1 MDRIALITDRPFDV
15 HILANGHDVTS
26 RSPIAS
32 VVYRRDGTGTRTL
45 HDGRTVEGRWRFVDA
60 AQLQIEVEGP
70 EGPSRWVVVEL
81 SDVVYRKV
89 NLDTGVEFIHRPK
102 LA

>member
-1 MDRIALITDRPFDV
+1 MDRIALITDRSFD
-15 HILANGHDVTS
+15 IRIPANGHDVTS

-45 HDGRTVEGRWRFVDA
+45 HDGQIVDGRWRFVDK

-70 EGPSRWVVVEL
+70 EGLSRWVVVEL
-81 SDVVYRKV
+81 SDAVYRKV
-89 NLDTGVEFIHRPK
+89 NLVTGVEFIHRPQVI
-102 LA
+102 